1 MIHDVEKKILKLLK
15 RKKRR
20 KLVTYT
26 NETNFN
32 GVFKIGKKFRASVSL
47 AGKIKHLG
55 LFTTARDA
63 AISYDMAIV
72 ELSGKSMEEL
82 NSLLNFSNMEE
93 VCVHAM

>member
-1 MIHDVEKKILKLLK
+1 MIHVEKKILK

-20 KLVTYT
+20 KLKTCI

-47 AGKIKHLG
+47 ADKIKHLG

-63 AISYDMAIV
+63 AMSYDMAIV
-72 ELSGKSMEEL
+72 ELSGKSMDEL
-82 NSLLNFSNMEE
+82 NPLLNFPNGVEE
-93 VCVHAM
+93 EEEEEL